1 MNNRIYHYTKGNNIK
16 SIISDGII
24 KLIRGFEDMGEQ
36 PIVSLTT
43 NSVFE
48 IGILPFEPENNSI
61 NINQIIKGQNKMICL
76 DQLPNY
82 KRITDMKKAVEM
94 SNGFYRIEVSNDI
107 ELLNWH
113 GYKKY
118 CRSKRRI
125 NEDVFKIYEEFLI
138 ECGSLYDSLFSLEP
152 ICEEDW
158 LNIEKLDIGTKLW
171 KDLDETDLKVI
182 FNLKPE
188 KSYDLL
194 LHFPSKDIN
203 EIFNN

>member
-36 PIVSLTT
+36 PIVRLTT

-82 KRITDMKKAVEM
+82 KRINMKYIIYFILGTIWYAAFF
-94 SNGFYRIEVSNDI
+94 FYNADTFFQQSMII
-107 ELLNWH
+107 T
-113 GYKKY
+113 GY
-118 CRSKRRI
+118 
-125 NEDVFKIYEEFLI
+125 V
-138 ECGSLYDSLFSLEP
+138 
-152 ICEEDW
+152 
-158 LNIEKLDIGTKLW
+158 
-171 KDLDETDLKVI
+171 V
-182 FNLKPE
+182 
-188 KSYDLL
+188 
-194 LHFPSKDIN
+194 
-203 EIFNN
+203 